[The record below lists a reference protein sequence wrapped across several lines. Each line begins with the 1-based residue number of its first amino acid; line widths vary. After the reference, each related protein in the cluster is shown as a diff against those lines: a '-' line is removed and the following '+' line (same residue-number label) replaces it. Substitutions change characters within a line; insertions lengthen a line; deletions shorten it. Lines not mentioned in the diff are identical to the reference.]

1 MRHKVNR
8 RALNGDG
15 DPKNNNAAP
24 PFPPAPPFKQ
34 HNRTIEAPLPF
45 PHCLISAGYLRYLCG
60 CSYLWPSACCSAAP
74 AHRRHLHHF
83 APAPTYQLPQHTHTH
98 PPHASVLRPSEG
110 CHYSLTHLTSPSCGM
125 CICRIGGGSTQYG
138 VRWSTYRNMTWHA
151 LSNGERWRRNSCW
164 CCRKQSG
171 RDWIKVSGKGPLD
184 GLLFS
189 PIQLDVSLSC
199 QEGITAGWFINT
211 WSDLAATLHAR
222 VCVCMYVCVCVCVWL
237 FWNKKKRHKVE
248 YFQNSWHTRTKTW
261 LDLEQNSPF
270 S

>member
-1 MRHKVNR
+1 MWNVHMPNR
-8 RALNGDG
+8 CG
-15 DPKNNNAAP
+15 
-24 PFPPAPPFKQ
+24 
-34 HNRTIEAPLPF
+34 
-45 PHCLISAGYLRYLCG
+45 SA
-60 CSYLWPSACCSAAP
+60 
-74 AHRRHLHHF
+74 
-83 APAPTYQLPQHTHTH
+83 
-98 PPHASVLRPSEG
+98 
-110 CHYSLTHLTSPSCGM
+110 
-125 CICRIGGGSTQYG
+125 QYG

-211 WSDLAATLHAR
+211 WSDLAATPSCAR
-222 VCVCMYVCVCVCVWL
+222 LCVCACVCVRARVGVFALVSVCGSQGW
-237 FWNKKKRHKVE
+237 KRHKVE
-248 YFQNSWHTRTKTW
+248 YFQNSWHTQTKTW
-261 LDLEQNSPF
+261 LDLERNSAF

>member
-8 RALNGDG
+8 RALNGTVI
-15 DPKNNNAAP
+15 PKITTP
-24 PFPPAPPFKQ
+24 PPPLKQ
-34 HNRTIEAPLPF
+34 HNRTIKAALPF

-74 AHRRHLHHF
+74 PHHRHLHHF
-83 APAPTYQLPQHTHTH
+83 APAPTYLLSPTHTH
-98 PPHASVLRPSEG
+98 IYTPHASAPRPSEG

-125 CICRIGGGSTQYG
+125 CICRIGGGSAQYG

-211 WSDLAATLHAR
+211 WSDLAATQPHGRVHA
-222 VCVCMYVCVCVCVWL
+222 CVCLYLRVAL
-237 FWNKKKRHKVE
+237 VE
-248 YFQNSWHTRTKTW
+248 
-261 LDLEQNSPF
+261 
-270 S
+270 